1 MPIEVIIGEEI
12 ICVDNS
18 PERLIKTSIYRGAR
32 RTVIFAGGIGKFQDL
47 LFKDQVLIART
58 DEGWFF
64 SKDTGISWENEET
77 WKRENPEFFKEKDD
91 DYIFMKSAI
100 RHLVN
105 QQPALVNNND
115 PSLLDWLQEEV
126 YSRVEILEIKDHNE
140 DALLRS
146 AVLKTLSENKFER
159 LLYIFGN
166 ESKEFIAESIYKLHA
181 DGQLLRKRRLLD
193 KVINESIFLQGYD
206 MTNLYNFARTLMRFK
221 MNFDINTVLIS
232 DLYKFFEKDRS
243 SDFIE
248 STFKLLCEIC
258 YQLNVRVI
266 VIINLVRMDE
276 LEGSILPKTFRDP
289 FCERFEL
296 VIQDQNRPVKI
307 KPKDGY

>member
-1 MPIEVIIGEEI
+1 MPERVIIGEKIISIDHSPEKLIKSSICRGAKNEI
-12 ICVDNS
+12 IYN
-18 PERLIKTSIYRGAR
+18 
-32 RTVIFAGGIGKFQDL
+32 GGIGKFQDL
-47 LFKDQVLIART
+47 LYKANVLIART

-77 WKRENPEFFKEKDD
+77 WRRENPEFFKEKND

-100 RHLVN
+100 RDLVN

-126 YSRVEILEIKDHNE
+126 YSRVEILEIKDNNE
-140 DALLRS
+140 DVLIRS
-146 AVLKTLSENKFER
+146 AILKTLSEHKFER

-221 MNFDINTVLIS
+221 MNFDIQTVLIS
-232 DLYKFFEKDRS
+232 DFYKFFEMDRS

-266 VIINLVRMDE
+266 VIINLERMDE
-276 LEGSILPKTFRDP
+276 LESSLLPKTFRDP

-296 VIQDQNRPVKI
+296 MIQDEYKPLKI
-307 KPKDGY
+307 KSGDGF